1 MLAGHYRLV
10 LGQDDDSGG
19 SIRPAHFDGQLASD
33 DEFPYKVELWNEAQS
48 EVAVILAV
56 AISVSLGYAAYYAA
70 TRDYPGRYI
79 TLRHD
84 DRIVSRWNNPKSQ

>member
-10 LGQDDDSGG
+10 LGQDDDGGG
-19 SIRPAHFDGQLASD
+19 SIQPSHMGGSLASD
-33 DEFPYKVELWNEAQS
+33 EEFPYKVELWNEAQS
-48 EVAVILAV
+48 EVDLVLAV
-56 AISVSLGYAAYYAA
+56 AVSVSLGYAAYYAA

-79 TLRHD
+79 TLRHS